1 MENSNY
7 TMDDIAKFI
16 ADYNESN
23 KYSSREWVINI
34 PVVGRKLYEKAA
46 LENMKRTVF
55 EKEYNKAKN
64 GSVEEQK
71 KGYAYECCLAVLQLG
86 KEEYEFEKVQ
96 ALVKEG
102 NEASISLCKKLGFEY
117 LQQVEKNEGGTG
129 RLYSKK
135 IK

>member
-16 ADYNESN
+16 EDYNESN

-64 GSVEEQK
+64 GSVEEQN
-71 KGYAYECCLAVLQLG
+71 EFIRQMTPVLDDFYSS
-86 KEEYEFEKVQ
+86 KEKS
-96 ALVKEG
+96 K
-102 NEASISLCKKLGFEY
+102 I
-117 LQQVEKNEGGTG
+117 G
-129 RLYSKK
+129 RR
-135 IK
+135 